1 MSIFNKITK
10 TFQWGDKTVIMETGE
25 IARQAGG
32 AVLVNIDD
40 TGTNWGQTPIDSGCL
55 LRGES

>member
-25 IARQAGG
+25 IA
-32 AVLVNIDD
+32 LE
-40 TGTNWGQTPIDSGCL
+40 
-55 LRGES
+55 GESHALSTDPRVQHTYLGGGNDE